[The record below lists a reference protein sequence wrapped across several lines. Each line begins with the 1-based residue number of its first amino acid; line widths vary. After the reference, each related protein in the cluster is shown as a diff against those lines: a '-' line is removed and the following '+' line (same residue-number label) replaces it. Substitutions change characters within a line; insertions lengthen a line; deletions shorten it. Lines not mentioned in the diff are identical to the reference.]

1 MSFVNEGSN
10 RATNT
15 SAGWRPSSRQIIGAV
30 IGILALIFIAQNSK
44 SGTIH
49 FLLFEMIGAPIGID
63 DEVGA
68 NVGPRR
74 LDEDVNAARCSGT
87 AHRVADDPADRIA
100 RCDRPR
106 SDEFLAFLQHDVGNL
121 PRCGVNLEQGSI
133 GIGILLDGIEIA
145 GALRFHARCGV
156 GPTNTGARVGPRG
169 VPSRD
174 GRCT

>member
-1 MSFVNEGSN
+1 
-10 RATNT
+10 
-15 SAGWRPSSRQIIGAV
+15 
-30 IGILALIFIAQNSK
+30 
-44 SGTIH
+44 
-49 FLLFEMIGAPIGID
+49 MIGAPIGID
-63 DEVGA
+63 NEVGA

-106 SDEFLAFLQHDVGNL
+106 SNEFFAFLEHDVGNL

-145 GALRFHARCGV
+145 GALRFHARSGV
-156 GPTNTGARVGPRG
+156 GSTNTGARVGRLNG
-169 VPSRD
+169 LRRCSRNWMRLSALFARHGL
-174 GRCT
+174 GRYADQCYR